1 MTTAGAT
8 PTIVPRKQAGTPEN
22 CLPVGTR
29 LADFEII
36 DVLGEGGFGIVYLA
50 FDHALRRTVAIK
62 EFMPSVLAMRGRNGA
77 VKLRAERHRDTFHSG
92 LKSFI
97 NEARLLAQFDHP
109 ALVKV
114 HRYWEQNN
122 TAYTAM
128 QYYEGRTIKEIV
140 ATTPEVV
147 DQLWCVKMLGQVL
160 QALEVLYTMQIV
172 HRDVSPDNIIVM
184 ETGES
189 VLLDFGSAREI
200 ISDMTRAVTVILKPG
215 YAPVEQY
222 ANDTSLEQG
231 AYTDIYALCAV
242 IYFAITR
249 KPPASSIARM
259 VHDPMVPLVT
269 LAPKGFNYAFLA
281 AIDQGL
287 AVLAEERPRTIPA
300 FRTLLGINAVKPLPP
315 RVTAPVKRPVQE
327 APPASASAPAPAPA
341 AVSVPAVSA
350 PKPVAV
356 PPAPVAPPAPAAPK
370 AAAVPKPIAA
380 PVAAAALPAS
390 TSVPKPASWP
400 VLDDPE
406 NDPVAVQSLK
416 RARWIAT
423 IGMVA
428 VAGAVALSAQLR
440 AGPDLSS
447 TPAIQAASAPHR
459 TVVSAKDIEG
469 VEEEIA
475 PDALAK
481 LVSSSTMMAAGAA
494 EPAAQ
499 ASAVKEEP
507 AIAMVPVALTVK
519 PWGTIFIDGRERGVS
534 PPMKRIVLPAGTH
547 EIRIVNP
554 AYPPFTTTLTVKKN
568 DPAALVHHFG
578 AAPP

>member
-1 MTTAGAT
+1 MTTAGMT
-8 PTIVPRKQAGTPEN
+8 PTIAPRKQAGTPEN
-22 CLPVGTR
+22 CLPIGTR
-29 LADFEII
+29 LADFEIV

-62 EFMPSVLAMRGRNGA
+62 EFMPSVLVMRGRNGA
-77 VKLRAERHRDTFHSG
+77 LKLRAERHRDTFQGG

-128 QYYEGRTIKEIV
+128 QYYEGRTIKDIV
-140 ATTPEVV
+140 DTSPEQV

-160 QALEVLYTMQIV
+160 QALEVLYTMQVV

-200 ISDMTRAVTVILKPG
+200 IGDMTRAVTVILKPG

-259 VHDPMVPLVT
+259 VQDPMVPLVT

-287 AVLAEERPRTIPA
+287 AVLAEDRPRTIPA
-300 FRTLLGINAVKPLPP
+300 FRTLLGINAVKAPPP
-315 RVTAPVKRPVQE
+315 RAVAPVKRPVHE
-327 APPASASAPAPAPA
+327 VAPAPVTVPAPAPAPA
-341 AVSVPAVSA
+341 AVAPAPK

-356 PPAPVAPPAPAAPK
+356 APAPKPAHVPKPAPVAVPAPAAVVAP
-370 AAAVPKPIAA
+370 AAKVASPGVPI
-380 PVAAAALPAS
+380 
-390 TSVPKPASWP
+390 PASWP
-400 VLDDPE
+400 ATHDPE

-440 AGPDLSS
+440 AGPDVTSS
-447 TPAIQAASAPHR
+447 PVMQAAAEPRR

-469 VEEEIA
+469 VDEEIA
-475 PDALAK
+475 PDALAA
-481 LVSSSTMMAAGAA
+481 LVSAAPVTAAGAA
-494 EPAAQ
+494 ETVPPADA
-499 ASAVKEEP
+499 AAP
-507 AIAMVPVALTVK
+507 APAPVMVPVTLAVK

-534 PPMKRIVLPAGTH
+534 PPMKRIMLPAGTH
-547 EIRIVNP
+547 EVRIVNP
-554 AYPPFTTTLTVKKN
+554 AYPPYTATLTVKKN
-568 DPAALVHHFG
+568 DAAALTHNFG
-578 AAPP
+578 AAPH

>member
-8 PTIVPRKQAGTPEN
+8 PTIAPRKQAATSEN
-22 CLPVGTR
+22 CLPTGTR

-92 LKSFI
+92 RKSFI

-128 QYYEGRTIKEIV
+128 QYYEGRTIKDIV
-140 ATTPEVV
+140 ANSPEQV

-160 QALEVLYTMQIV
+160 QALEVLYTMQVV

-200 ISDMTRAVTVILKPG
+200 IGDMTRAVTVILKPG

-222 ANDTSLEQG
+222 TNDTSLEQG

-242 IYFAITR
+242 IYFAITG

-259 VHDPMVPLVT
+259 VHDPVVPLVT

-287 AVLAEERPRTIPA
+287 AVLAENRPRTIPV
-300 FRTLLGINAVKPLPP
+300 FRTLLGINAVKPLPA

-327 APPASASAPAPAPA
+327 AAPVPAAAPTPVAAAPAPAPVA
-341 AVSVPAVSA
+341 APRLVVV
-350 PKPVAV
+350 
-356 PPAPVAPPAPAAPK
+356 APAAAP
-370 AAAVPKPIAA
+370 VPEPVVVAA
-380 PVAAAALPAS
+380 PVAAAVLPAS
-390 TSVPKPASWP
+390 GGASKPASWP
-400 VLDDPE
+400 IIEDPQ
-406 NDPVAVQSLK
+406 NDPVDGKSLK

-440 AGPDLSS
+440 AGPDLAA
-447 TPAIQAASAPHR
+447 TPLMPAAAEPRR

-469 VEEEIA
+469 VEEVVT
-475 PDALAK
+475 PDALAA
-481 LVSSSTMMAAGAA
+481 LVAAAPVEQTSAA
-494 EPAAQ
+494 EAMPAA
-499 ASAVKEEP
+499 SAPVEAP
-507 AIAMVPVALTVK
+507 ANATVSVALAVK
-519 PWGTIFIDGRERGVS
+519 PWGTIFVDGRERGVS

-554 AYPPFTTTLTVKKN
+554 AYPPYTTTLTVKKN
-568 DPAALVHHFG
+568 EPATLTHHFG